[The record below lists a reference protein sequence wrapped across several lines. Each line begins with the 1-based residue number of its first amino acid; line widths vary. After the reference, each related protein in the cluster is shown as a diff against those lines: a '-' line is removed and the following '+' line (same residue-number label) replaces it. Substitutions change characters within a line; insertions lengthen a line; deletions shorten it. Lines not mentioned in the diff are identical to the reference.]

1 MKKILF
7 ISLLILG
14 CRKSI
19 ESPYPTPSMPTTLGT
34 LNVTPNPTT
43 GVVTMSFFLD
53 ASSKYNLQLVDMK
66 GSSLKSMPVN
76 TSSLQ
81 QNFSSLENG
90 TYDLILIDISGRQ
103 TKTPLIIR
111 K

>member
-1 MKKILF
+1 MVGCKKSF
-7 ISLLILG
+7 D
-14 CRKSI
+14 
-19 ESPYPTPSMPTTLGT
+19 SPYPTPPTPTSVGS

-53 ASSKYNLQLVDMK
+53 ANSKYNLQLVDMK
-66 GSSLKSMPVN
+66 GTSLKSMPVN
-76 TSSLQ
+76 VSSLQ
-81 QNFSSLENG
+81 QNFSNLENG
-90 TYDLILIDISGRQ
+90 TYDLILIDISGNQ